1 VAAPD
6 PIPTAGGATPNRGAF
21 PRTRRPQRDWTP
33 WLAGA
38 LTVGVLLL
46 FLVYPIFT
54 TLASSFVPQGRA
66 LALQN
71 LSLVNFERF
80 FTSPLY
86 QRAFVNSLVVSLSV
100 TAIATLLAL
109 PAAHAMARVQIPARN
124 LLMSL
129 SVIPLIA
136 PPFIGA
142 YSWVILLG
150 RSGIVTHYLD
160 SWFGLS
166 VPSIFG
172 PFGIIL
178 ALSLSYFPFVFLI
191 VQGALAAAD
200 PFIEE
205 SANIMGASRWRILR
219 TITFPLVIPSIASG
233 ALIVFI
239 RSLGNVGVPAVL
251 GGDYYVLPTLILFQ
265 VEGFFNLNGAAAIAM
280 VNVLLVMAFLLLI
293 RRFQGKKRYVTLTG
307 TTRGARRSTR
317 PLDVVLGSAYVW
329 GLMFLA
335 LLPQILVVFSSF
347 AERWAGTLFPTQYG
361 LGNYRLILGSVLQP
375 IVNSVTL
382 AGVATVMALAFGLI
396 TAYVS
401 LRKRFAGRWLIDLT
415 VMLPFVLPGI
425 VTGVAY
431 LTTFNTGPLAMTGTA
446 AILVFAYFV
455 RRLAYA
461 FRSISAAIGQ
471 VDTALEDASTICGA
485 SWGRTIRK
493 VTVPLIAPGILAGG
507 ILVFSTLIGELS
519 VTIMLFSGA
528 WKTVSIAIFEYLT
541 SYRTAPAAAMG
552 TIVIVITLTLVFT
565 ASRLLRRGMA
575 DLFR

>member
-1 VAAPD
+1 LVGA
-6 PIPTAGGATPNRGAF
+6 ITAT
-21 PRTRRPQRDWTP
+21 
-33 WLAGA
+33 
-38 LTVGVLLL
+38 VLLL

-54 TLASSFVPQGRA
+54 TLASSFIPQGQPIA
-66 LALQN
+66 LRN
-71 LSLVNFERF
+71 LSLENFERF
-80 FTSPLY
+80 FTSPMY
-86 QRAFVNSLVVSLSV
+86 QRAFVNSLVVSLST

-109 PAAHAMARVQIPARN
+109 PAAYAMARVQIPARN
-124 LLMSL
+124 FLMSL

-150 RSGIVTHYLD
+150 RRGILTHYLEQ
-160 SWFGLS
+160 WIGLS
-166 VPSIFG
+166 IPSIFG

-280 VNVLLVMAFLLLI
+280 VNVLLVMLFLLFI

-307 TTRGARRSTR
+307 TTRGARRSRR

-347 AERWAGTLFPTQYG
+347 AERWAGTLLPTRYG
-361 LGNYRLILGSVLQP
+361 LGNYQLILGNVLQP

-382 AGVATVMALAFGLI
+382 AGVATALALAFGLI

-446 AILVFAYFV
+446 AILVLAYFV

-493 VTVPLIAPGILAGG
+493 VTIPLIAPGILAGG

-541 SYRTAPAAAMG
+541 SYRTAPAAALG
-552 TIVIVITLTLVFT
+552 TIVIVITLSLVFT

>member
-1 VAAPD
+1 LVGGV
-6 PIPTAGGATPNRGAF
+6 TA
-21 PRTRRPQRDWTP
+21 
-33 WLAGA
+33 LV
-38 LTVGVLLL
+38 LTT
-46 FLVYPIFT
+46 FLVYPIGK
-54 TLASSFVPQGRA
+54 TLLSSLVPQGEA
-66 LALQN
+66 IAWAN
-71 LSLVNFERF
+71 LSFANFERF

-86 QRAFVNSLVVSLSV
+86 QRAFVNSLVVSLSS
-100 TAIATLLAL
+100 TALATLLAL
-109 PAAHAMARVQIPARN
+109 PAAYAMARIEIPYRN
-124 LLMSL
+124 LIMSL

-150 RSGIVTHYLD
+150 RSGIITHYVE
-160 SWFGLS
+160 SWFGVTL
-166 VPSIFG
+166 PSIFG

-200 PFIEE
+200 PHIEE

-219 TITFPLVIPSIASG
+219 TVTFPLVIPSIASG

-239 RSLGNVGVPAVL
+239 RSLGNVGVPSVL

-265 VEGFFNLNGAAAIAM
+265 VEGYFNLNGAAAIAM
-280 VNVLLVMAFLLLI
+280 VNVLLVVAFLLVV
-293 RRFQGKKRYVTLTG
+293 RRFSGKKRYVTLTG
-307 TTRGARRSTR
+307 TTRSAPRSRRLR
-317 PLDVVLGSAYVW
+317 DRVLGSAYVW
-329 GLMFLA
+329 GLLFLA

-361 LGNYRLILGSVLQP
+361 LANYELILGRVTQP
-375 IVNSVTL
+375 ILNSITL
-382 AGVATVMALAFGLI
+382 AGIATVMALVFGLI

-431 LTTFNTGPLAMTGTA
+431 LTTFNTGWLTMTGTA
-446 AILVFAYFV
+446 TILVFAYFV
-455 RRLAYA
+455 RLLAYA

-471 VDTALEDASTICGA
+471 VDTALEEASTICGA
-485 SWGRTIRK
+485 SWGRTIRTI
-493 VTVPLIAPGILAGG
+493 TVPLIAPGILAGG

-519 VTIMLFSGA
+519 VTIMLFSGQ

-552 TIVIVITLTLVFT
+552 TVVIVITLTLVFA
-565 ASRLLRRGMA
+565 ASRLLRRSMA

>member
-1 VAAPD
+1 VATSAP
-6 PIPTAGGATPNRGAF
+6 A
-21 PRTRRPQRDWTP
+21 PRTRGADRRITKDWTP
-33 WLAGA
+33 WIVGA
-38 LTVGVLLL
+38 ITVAVLLL

-54 TLASSFVPQGRA
+54 TLLSSFIPQGRPI
-66 LALQN
+66 ALQN

-80 FTSPLY
+80 LTSPLY
-86 QRAFVNSLVVSLSV
+86 QRAFVNSLVVSLS
-100 TAIATLLAL
+100 TTLIATVIAL
-109 PAAHAMARVQIPARN
+109 PAAFAMARVQIPFRN
-124 LLMSL
+124 LILSL

-150 RSGIVTHYLD
+150 RRGIFTHYLD
-160 SWFGLS
+160 AWFGI
-166 VPSIFG
+166 VPPTIFG

-205 SANIMGASRWRILR
+205 SAAIMGASRWRILR
-219 TITFPLVIPSIASG
+219 TVTFPLVVPSIASG

-280 VNVLLVMAFLLLI
+280 INVVLVLIFLLVV
-293 RRFQGKKRYVTLTG
+293 RRFFGKKRYVTLTG
-307 TTRGARRSTR
+307 TTRGAPKSSRL
-317 PLDVVLGSAYVW
+317 LDRALGTTYVW
-329 GLMFLA
+329 GLLLLA
-335 LLPQILVVFSSF
+335 LLPQILVVYSSF
-347 AERWAGTLFPTQYG
+347 AERWAGTLLPTRYG
-361 LGNYRLILGSVLQP
+361 LANYQLILGNVMQP
-375 IVNSVTL
+375 ILNSITL
-382 AGVATVMALAFGLI
+382 AGIATAMALAFGLI

-471 VDTALEDASTICGA
+471 VDTALEDASMICGA

-493 VTVPLIAPGILAGG
+493 VTIPLIAPGILAGG

-519 VTIMLFSGA
+519 VTIMLFSGK

-541 SYRTAPAAAMG
+541 SYRTAPAAALG
-552 TIVIVITLTLVFT
+552 TIVIVITLVLVFF
-565 ASRLLRRGMA
+565 ASRLLRRSMA

>member
-1 VAAPD
+1 MAAPD
-6 PIPTAGGATPNRGAF
+6 PVPTAGRATPDRSAY

-33 WLAGA
+33 WLVGT
-38 LTVGVLLL
+38 LTVAVLLL

-109 PAAHAMARVQIPARN
+109 PAAYAMARVQIPARN

-160 SWFGLS
+160 RWFGLS

-307 TTRGARRSTR
+307 TTRGARRSAR
-317 PLDVVLGSAYVW
+317 PLDVALGSVYVW

-361 LGNYRLILGSVLQP
+361 LGNYRLILGNVLQP

-401 LRKRFAGRWLIDLT
+401 LRKRFAGRWIIDLT

-446 AILVFAYFV
+446 TILVFAYFV

-493 VTVPLIAPGILAGG
+493 VTVPLIGPGILAGG

-552 TIVIVITLTLVFT
+552 TIVIVITLTLVFS

>member
-1 VAAPD
+1 VPPHAPGSRDATSRAA
-6 PIPTAGGATPNRGAF
+6 
-21 PRTRRPQRDWTP
+21 RRPSTDWSP
-33 WLAGA
+33 WV
-38 LTVGVLLL
+38 VGVVTALVLTT
-46 FLVYPIFT
+46 FLVYPIGK
-54 TLASSFVPQGRA
+54 TLVSSFIAQGDPIA
-66 LALQN
+66 WAN
-71 LSLVNFERF
+71 LTFANFERF

-86 QRAFVNSLVVSLSV
+86 QRAFVNSLVVSLSS
-100 TAIATLLAL
+100 TALATLLAL
-109 PAAHAMARVQIPARN
+109 PAAYAMARIDIPFRN
-124 LLMSL
+124 LIMSL

-150 RSGIVTHYLD
+150 RSGIITHYVE
-160 SWFGLS
+160 SWFGIGL
-166 VPSIFG
+166 PSIFG

-200 PFIEE
+200 PHIEE

-219 TITFPLVIPSIASG
+219 TVTFPLVIPSIASG

-239 RSLGNVGVPAVL
+239 RSLGNVGVPSVL

-265 VEGFFNLNGAAAIAM
+265 VEGYFNLNGAAAIAM
-280 VNVLLVMAFLLLI
+280 VNVLLVLAFLLVV
-293 RRFQGKKRYVTLTG
+293 RRFSGKKRYVTLTG
-307 TTRGARRSTR
+307 TTRSAPRSRRLR
-317 PLDVVLGSAYVW
+317 DRVLGSAYVW
-329 GLMFLA
+329 GLLFLA

-361 LGNYRLILGSVLQP
+361 LANYELILGRVTEP
-375 IVNSVTL
+375 ILNSITL
-382 AGVATVMALAFGLI
+382 AGIATVMALVFGLI

-431 LTTFNTGPLAMTGTA
+431 LTTFNTGWMTMTGTA

-471 VDTALEDASTICGA
+471 VDTALEEASTICGA

-519 VTIMLFSGA
+519 VTIMLFSGQ

-552 TIVIVITLTLVFT
+552 TVVIVITLTLVFA
-565 ASRLLRRGMA
+565 ASRLLRRSMA

>member
-1 VAAPD
+1 VATSPPTPPAAP
-6 PIPTAGGATPNRGAF
+6 PSAAARALTQRPT
-21 PRTRRPQRDWTP
+21 RDWTP
-33 WLAGA
+33 WLVGA
-38 LTVGVLLL
+38 ITAAVMLVL
-46 FLVYPIFT
+46 LVYPIGT
-54 TLASSFVPQGRA
+54 TLLSSFIPQGRA
-66 LALQN
+66 IAWEN

-80 FTSPLY
+80 LTSPLY
-86 QRAFVNSLVVSLSV
+86 QRAFVNSLVVSLS
-100 TAIATLLAL
+100 TTLIATLLAL
-109 PAAHAMARVQIPARN
+109 PAAYAMARVEIPFRN
-124 LLMSL
+124 LIMSL

-150 RSGIVTHYLD
+150 RSGIFTHYLQT
-160 SWFGLS
+160 WFGFTPPT
-166 VPSIFG
+166 VFG

-191 VQGALAAAD
+191 VQGALSAAD
-200 PFIEE
+200 PYIEE
-205 SANIMGASRWRILR
+205 SATIMGASRWHILR

-265 VEGFFNLNGAAAIAM
+265 VEGFFNLNGAAAIAI
-280 VNVLLVMAFLLLI
+280 VNVLLVVLFLLFI
-293 RRFQGKKRYVTLTG
+293 RRFTGKKRFVTLTG
-307 TTRGARRSTR
+307 TTRGSRRSGR
-317 PLDVVLGSAYVW
+317 LLDRIVGTVYVW
-329 GLMFLA
+329 GLLVLA
-335 LLPQILVVFSSF
+335 LLPQMLVVFSSF
-347 AERWAGTLFPTQYG
+347 AERWAGTLLPTQYG
-361 LGNYRLILGSVLQP
+361 LANYRHILGNVTQP
-375 IVNSVTL
+375 ILNSITL
-382 AGVATVMALAFGLI
+382 AGIATVMALVFGLI

-431 LTTFNTGPLAMTGTA
+431 LTTFNTGWLAMTGTA

-471 VDTALEDASTICGA
+471 VDTALEEASTICGA
-485 SWGRTIRK
+485 SWGRTIRRI
-493 VTVPLIAPGILAGG
+493 TVPLIAPGILAGG

-519 VTIMLFSGA
+519 VTIMLFSGR

-552 TIVIVITLTLVFT
+552 SIVVVITLVLVFV

>member
-1 VAAPD
+1 VATAAPE
-6 PIPTAGGATPNRGAF
+6 
-21 PRTRRPQRDWTP
+21 PRTRGGDRRIGKDWTP
-33 WLAGA
+33 WLVGA
-38 LTVGVLLL
+38 ITVVVLVL

-54 TLASSFVPQGRA
+54 TLLSSFIPQGRPI
-66 LALQN
+66 ALQN

-80 FTSPLY
+80 LTSPLY
-86 QRAFVNSLVVSLSV
+86 QRAFVNSLVVSLS
-100 TAIATLLAL
+100 TTLIATLIAL
-109 PAAHAMARVQIPARN
+109 PAAFAMARVQIPFRN
-124 LLMSL
+124 LILSL

-150 RSGIVTHYLD
+150 RRGIFTHYLD
-160 SWFGLS
+160 AWFGI
-166 VPSIFG
+166 VPPTIFG

-205 SANIMGASRWRILR
+205 SAAIMGASRWRILR
-219 TITFPLVIPSIASG
+219 TVTFPLVVPSIASG

-280 VNVLLVMAFLLLI
+280 INVVLVLIFLLVV
-293 RRFQGKKRYVTLTG
+293 RRFFGKKRYVTLTG
-307 TTRGARRSTR
+307 TTRGAPKSSRL
-317 PLDVVLGSAYVW
+317 LDRALGTTYVW
-329 GLMFLA
+329 GLLLLA
-335 LLPQILVVFSSF
+335 LLPQILVVYSSF
-347 AERWAGTLFPTQYG
+347 AERWAGTLLPTRYG
-361 LGNYRLILGSVLQP
+361 LANYQLILGNVMQP
-375 IVNSVTL
+375 ILNSITL
-382 AGVATVMALAFGLI
+382 AGIATAMALAFGLI

-471 VDTALEDASTICGA
+471 VDTALEDASMICGA

-493 VTVPLIAPGILAGG
+493 VTIPLIAPGILAGG

-519 VTIMLFSGA
+519 VTIMLFSGK

-541 SYRTAPAAAMG
+541 SYRTAPAAALG
-552 TIVIVITLTLVFT
+552 TIVIVITLVLVFF
-565 ASRLLRRGMA
+565 ASRLLRRSMA